1 MDVMK
6 MISKINNMTMKIIT
20 IQIQI
25 VMRNIADIIKNNIEN
40 LIIIEVVMNENKLII
55 YYLILLLI

>member
-1 MDVMK
+1 